1 MKKLIL
7 PLLLILGITMLVA
20 VESAPSEI
28 VGYVKY
34 DCVAG
39 LNLVA
44 MPMDQGLTLTSEV
57 GAIYNVGSDYID
69 TINLWDPATQTWTFA
84 TNYGGGFWDPDLP
97 VAPGSVLF
105 FNTTTPLTFYSIGD
119 MPATNAQY
127 SIVPGLNTIMIPL
140 NKSNLTL
147 ASEVGANVGTGEDLD
162 TINLWDSATQSWSFA
177 TNYGG
182 GFWDPDLGVAI
193 GTPLYVN
200 SISAATWPT
209 GPRGVSNTLRSQK

>member
-1 MKKLIL
+1 
-7 PLLLILGITMLVA
+7 

-69 TINLWDPATQTWTFA
+69 TINLWDPASQAWVA
-84 TNYGGGFWDPDLP
+84 CTNYGGGFWDPDNA
-97 VAPGSVLF
+97 VAPGSVLY

-119 MPATNAQY
+119 MPAANAQY
-127 SIVPGLNTIMIPL
+127 SIVPGLNTVMVPL
-140 NKSNLTL
+140 NKSALTL
-147 ASEVGANVGTGEDLD
+147 TSLVGTDISATDEID
-162 TINLWDSATQSWSFA
+162 TINMWDAANQAWVA
-177 TNYGG
+177 CTNYGG
-182 GFWDPDLGVAI
+182 GFWDPDNAVSI
-193 GTPLYVN
+193 GSPLYAN
-200 SISAATWPT
+200 SLGTITWPA
-209 GPRGVSNTLRSQK
+209 GPRQGLFNSNSRK